1 MVAMQL
7 KLISKCYIT
16 FIRFGCRLHHASGG
30 SMKSCRRGRSDVTS
44 ATRRARVIL
53 EEGTDGSQT
62 KSGGKCELITSFGCH
77 LFFSQRQM
85 LEQLPALPSTVNSA
99 CRQRAP
105 SFIHLHHHHGQIK
118 KINKP
123 AFFRFP
129 TSAKVSP
136 FKVRSRRSR
145 WWSSSINIFYDEV
158 DDDSIATTNQYY
170 HYYRRRLRRR
180 LCLRRRE
187 QA

>member
-77 LFFSQRQM
+77 LFFSQRQL

-99 CRQRAP
+99 WRAP
-105 SFIHLHHHHGQIK
+105 APSSFSFTITWPNKQTSLLPPPHVSQKSPSKFEAEGRGGGQ
-118 KINKP
+118 
-123 AFFRFP
+123 AR
-129 TSAKVSP
+129 
-136 FKVRSRRSR
+136 
-145 WWSSSINIFYDEV
+145 
-158 DDDSIATTNQYY
+158 
-170 HYYRRRLRRR
+170 
-180 LCLRRRE
+180 
-187 QA
+187 